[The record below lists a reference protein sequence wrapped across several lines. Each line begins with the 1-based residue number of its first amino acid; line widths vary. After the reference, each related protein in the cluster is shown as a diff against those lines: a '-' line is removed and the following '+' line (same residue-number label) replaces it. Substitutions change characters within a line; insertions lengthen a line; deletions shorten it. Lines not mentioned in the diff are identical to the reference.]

1 METPHAIIWRNTA
14 GESLEGPIVTTIL
27 VFDIP
32 AGYHDHSDTMP
43 LIQVI
48 VLAVIQGITEFLP
61 VSSTAHLI
69 VAPWLLGWPD
79 PGLTFDVALHVGTL
93 VAVAAY
99 FFRTWLQIILHGF
112 GIQYGDDEML
122 RQNPRLLWLLVAGT
136 IPAGVIGFLFEKQ
149 AESTLRSPFLVGAM
163 MILIGMVMWIGERV
177 GSRQRDLGAISVAD
191 SLVIGA
197 AQALAVVPG
206 VSRSGIT
213 ITAGLFRNLD
223 RVAAARFSFLL
234 ATPIIAGAAVKK
246 LYDVLKHGG
255 GIPVEMHTPFA
266 LGIVV
271 SGLTGLAVIAF
282 FLRFLQRRSL
292 NFFIYYRIV
301 FGIIVIALAASRPPA
316 G

>member
-1 METPHAIIWRNTA
+1 
-14 GESLEGPIVTTIL
+14 
-27 VFDIP
+27 
-32 AGYHDHSDTMP
+32 
-43 LIQVI
+43 
-48 VLAVIQGITEFLP
+48 
-61 VSSTAHLI
+61 
-69 VAPWLLGWPD
+69 
-79 PGLTFDVALHVGTL
+79 
-93 VAVAAY
+93 
-99 FFRTWLQIILHGF
+99 
-112 GIQYGDDEML
+112 
-122 RQNPRLLWLLVAGT
+122 
-136 IPAGVIGFLFEKQ
+136 
-149 AESTLRSPFLVGAM
+149 
-163 MILIGMVMWIGERV
+163 MILIGMVMWIGERA

-246 LYDVLKHGG
+246 LYEVLKHGG

-301 FGIIVIALAASRPPA
+301 FGIMVIALAASRPPA

>member
-1 METPHAIIWRNTA
+1 M
-14 GESLEGPIVTTIL
+14 L
-27 VFDIP
+27 
-32 AGYHDHSDTMP
+32 AGYYDHSDIMP
-43 LIQVI
+43 IIQVI
-48 VLAVIQGITEFLP
+48 VLAVIQGFTEFLP

-69 VAPWLLGWPD
+69 VAPWLLGWQD

-93 VAVAAY
+93 LAVVAY
-99 FFRTWLQIILHGF
+99 FFRAWLQIILHGF
-112 GIQYGDDEML
+112 GIEYGNDETL
-122 RQNPRLLWLLVAGT
+122 RQNPYLLWLLVAGT
-136 IPAGVIGFLFEKQ
+136 VPAGVVGFLFEKQ
-149 AESTLRSPFLVGAM
+149 AESTLRSPFLIGTM
-163 MILIGMVMWIGERV
+163 MIVIGLVMWVGERV
-177 GSRQRDLGAISVAD
+177 GSRKIGLGAISLVD
-191 SLVIGA
+191 SLAIGT

-234 ATPIIAGAAVKK
+234 ATPVIAGAAVKK

-255 GIPVEMHTPFA
+255 IPMEMHTPFA

-301 FGIIVIALAASRPPA
+301 FGIIVIALAFSRPPA

>member
-1 METPHAIIWRNTA
+1 
-14 GESLEGPIVTTIL
+14 
-27 VFDIP
+27 
-32 AGYHDHSDTMP
+32 MP

-48 VLAVIQGITEFLP
+48 VLAVVQGITEFLP

-69 VAPWLLGWPD
+69 VAPWLFGWQD

-99 FFRTWLQIILHGF
+99 FFRSWLQIILQGF

-149 AESTLRSPFLVGAM
+149 AESTLRSPFLIGAM
-163 MILIGMVMWIGERV
+163 MILIGVVMWIGERV
-177 GSRQRDLGAISVAD
+177 GSRQRDLGAISLAD
-191 SLVIGA
+191 SLAIGA

-282 FLRFLQRRSL
+282 FIRFLQRRNL
-292 NFFIYYRIV
+292 NFFIYYRII

>member
-1 METPHAIIWRNTA
+1 
-14 GESLEGPIVTTIL
+14 
-27 VFDIP
+27 
-32 AGYHDHSDTMP
+32 MP
-43 LIQVI
+43 LFQVVI
-48 VLAVIQGITEFLP
+48 LALIQGIAEFLP
-61 VSSTAHLI
+61 ISSTAHLI
-69 VAPWLLGWPD
+69 VAPWLLGWQD

-93 VAVAAY
+93 VAVVAY

-112 GIQYGDDEML
+112 GVQYGDDEIL

-149 AESTLRSPFLVGAM
+149 AESTLRSPFLIGTM
-163 MILIGMVMWIGERV
+163 MIVVGLIMWAGERW
-177 GSRQRDLGAISVAD
+177 GSRNRDLGAISFTD
-191 SLVIGA
+191 SLIIGT
-197 AQALAVVPG
+197 AQALAIVPG

-255 GIPVEMHTPFA
+255 IPTDMHTPFA
-266 LGIVV
+266 IGIVV

-282 FLRFLQRRSL
+282 FLRYLQHRSL

-301 FGIIVIALAASRPPA
+301 FGIIVIALAASRPPL

>member
-1 METPHAIIWRNTA
+1 M
-14 GESLEGPIVTTIL
+14 L
-27 VFDIP
+27 
-32 AGYHDHSDTMP
+32 AGYYDHSDIMP
-43 LIQVI
+43 IIQVI
-48 VLAVIQGITEFLP
+48 VLAIIQGFTEFLP

-69 VAPWLLGWPD
+69 VAPWLFGWQD

-93 VAVAAY
+93 IAVVAY
-99 FFRTWLQIILHGF
+99 FFRTWLQIILYGF
-112 GIQYGDDEML
+112 GIEYGNDETM
-122 RQNPRLLWLLVAGT
+122 RQNPRLLWLLVGGT
-136 IPAGVIGFLFEKQ
+136 VPAGVVGFLFEKQ
-149 AESTLRSPFLVGAM
+149 AESTLRSPFLIGTM
-163 MILIGMVMWIGERV
+163 MIVIGLVMWVGERV
-177 GSRQRDLGAISVAD
+177 GSRKIGLGAISLVD
-191 SLVIGA
+191 SLAIGT

-223 RVAAARFSFLL
+223 RVTAARFSFLL
-234 ATPIIAGAAVKK
+234 ATPIIAGAAIKK

-255 GIPVEMHTPFA
+255 IPTDMHTPFA

-271 SGLTGLAVIAF
+271 SGLTGLAVITF

-301 FGIIVIALAASRPPA
+301 FGIIVIALAFSRPPA

>member
-1 METPHAIIWRNTA
+1 
-14 GESLEGPIVTTIL
+14 
-27 VFDIP
+27 
-32 AGYHDHSDTMP
+32 MP

-69 VAPWLLGWPD
+69 VAPWLLGWQD

-112 GIQYGDDEML
+112 GIRYGADEML

-149 AESTLRSPFLVGAM
+149 AESTLRSPFLIGAM
-163 MILIGMVMWIGERV
+163 MILIGVVMWIGERA
-177 GSRQRDLGAISVAD
+177 GSRQRDLGAISVGD

-197 AQALAVVPG
+197 AQALAIVPG

-223 RVAAARFSFLL
+223 RVASARFSFLL

-282 FLRFLQRRSL
+282 FLRFLQHRSL

>member
-1 METPHAIIWRNTA
+1 
-14 GESLEGPIVTTIL
+14 
-27 VFDIP
+27 
-32 AGYHDHSDTMP
+32 
-43 LIQVI
+43 
-48 VLAVIQGITEFLP
+48 
-61 VSSTAHLI
+61 
-69 VAPWLLGWPD
+69 
-79 PGLTFDVALHVGTL
+79 VALHVGTL

-112 GIQYGDDEML
+112 GIQYGDDETI

-136 IPAGVIGFLFEKQ
+136 IPAGIIGFLFEKQ
-149 AESTLRSPFLVGAM
+149 AESTLRSPFLIGAM
-163 MILIGMVMWIGERV
+163 MILIGAVMWIGERV
-177 GSRQRDLGAISVAD
+177 GSRQRDLGTISVGD

-255 GIPVEMHTPFA
+255 ISAEMHTPFA

-301 FGIIVIALAASRPPA
+301 FGIMVIALAASRPPA